1 MHGLLIRWPWP
12 TVKGNDMKIF
22 MIIMFLVA
30 CSFISAGAA
39 ETIKTL
45 SIDQAVDL
53 ALENNRDL
61 SAARIR
67 ADEAEA
73 RLEQASLYPNPEL
86 ESDFG
91 FDTIFANDGERSFS
105 AGINQPLSLSGRI
118 GAQKRVASADVKR
131 TLVDLQNLERILA
144 NDLRLSFI
152 NLLILDKQ
160 LNLQET
166 LIQLNS
172 ELLEEIKKGIA
183 EGLASQQDL
192 NAVAIA
198 LQQALQEKEVLI
210 AQRKSNILKINNLLG
225 QPPAFTFTPIGEL
238 TYAAVQDLQ
247 NYDIKKAYALRPD
260 LKFAELDI
268 ELAEADVKLAK
279 ALRFEDVKAGVFYTN
294 DRLVLDSADGQ
305 ITDSDQQIGFKI
317 TIPLPIFDRKQ
328 GLIREAYARKKRAE
342 ENVEALKLTISQE
355 VSDAYNRAATLSE
368 LLKTYQSGILKTS
381 EDNVKLVEDGFRQG
395 LVGIV
400 DVIQSRQQYSTLTSS
415 YINALRDY
423 YIALNDLQISTGTYK
438 EPIGTIQSKEN
449 KTDAGEKK

>member
-1 MHGLLIRWPWP
+1 
-12 TVKGNDMKIF
+12 MKLF
-22 MIIMFLVA
+22 MIILFFIV
-30 CSFISAGAA
+30 CSGISASAE

-45 SIDQAVDL
+45 SIDQAIDL

-61 SAARIR
+61 SATRIR
-67 ADEAEA
+67 ADEAKA

-91 FDTIFANDGERSFS
+91 FDTFFANDGERSFA
-105 AGINQPLSLSGRI
+105 AGINQPFSLSGRI
-118 GAQKRVASADVKR
+118 GAQKTVASVDVKR
-131 TLVDLQNLERILA
+131 TLADLHNLERILA
-144 NDLRLSFI
+144 NNVRFSFI
-152 NLLILDKQ
+152 NLLILEKQ
-160 LNLQET
+160 LKLQET

-225 QPPAFTFTPIGEL
+225 LPPSFNFDPQPEL
-238 TYAAVQDLQ
+238 TYEAVKDLKYY
-247 NYDIKKAYALRPD
+247 NIERAYALRPD

-268 ELAEADVKLAK
+268 ELAEADVNLAK
-279 ALRFEDVKAGVFYTN
+279 ALRFEDVKAGIFYAN

-305 ITDSDQQIGFKI
+305 ITDSDQQIGFKV
-317 TIPLPIFDRKQ
+317 TVPLPIFDRKQ

-355 VSDAYNRAATLSE
+355 VSDAHNRAVTLSE
-368 LLKTYQSGILKTS
+368 LLKTYQTGILKTS

-400 DVIQSRQQYSTLTSS
+400 DVIQSRQQFAALTSS

-423 YIALNDLQISTGTYK
+423 YIALNDLQISTGIYK
-438 EPIGTIQSKEN
+438 EPIGSIKTKEI
-449 KTDAGEKK
+449 KPDAGEKN